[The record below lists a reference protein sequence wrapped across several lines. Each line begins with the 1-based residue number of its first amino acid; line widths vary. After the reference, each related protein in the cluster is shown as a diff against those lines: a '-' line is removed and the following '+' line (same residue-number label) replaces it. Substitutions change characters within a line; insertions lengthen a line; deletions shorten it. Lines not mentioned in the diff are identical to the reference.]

1 MIDISVGTAS
11 YLSLIAPLWLFV
23 LWATAMVISRS
34 VALARAQT
42 EPEDDGGRSDIGALI
57 VVTFI
62 AGGMS
67 AIIGALML

>member
-1 MIDISVGTAS
+1 MFDISVSTAS

-34 VALARAQT
+34 VALARHQIHV
-42 EPEDDGGRSDIGALI
+42 EEDGGRSDIGALI
-57 VVTFI
+57 VVTFV
-62 AGGMS
+62 AGSMS